1 MNVFTGLI
9 LDIIP
14 NIDNKLDERS
24 AAIQLIDGVIT
35 KFKQAFLFVMDRGF
49 ESWNLFLHIELS
61 GHKFVCRCKDIMSNG
76 ILAHLNFGNLQNC
89 EFDLD
94 FITTVTKK
102 GYTLITTAND
112 AIKGTFTK
120 LSSSTRFDYFD
131 DKTEFVTVMFRII
144 RFRLPNG
151 EYETLVTNLPREQ
164 YPAWVIVAIYTMRWS
179 IETNI
184 KKVKHTLAL
193 NTFHYKLHDLMLQE
207 LYAKCMDH
215 NAVSMIT
222 SLCNNELNGYEIKV
236 NLEELIKNDEISKL
250 QYELDLAASKRKD
263 EEENIFDVEAMSDEV
278 LQKNK
283 QELNQSDI
291 MDYLHDIQVDGEYL
305 EEKELDAINV
315 ETHQFIGATDT
326 LFHEQI
332 KVFSSSDV
340 VPCEKLFEEE
350 TVDLAI
356 KSDEKLSENSEKDP
370 EASDT
375 EDIIEMHTEVEEIN
389 TDEASAGISG
399 DLNSESE
406 YTPSSGINVQDSD
419 TADLSQEHENIDDEL
434 EETKDAVLQ
443 EDLHI
448 DEQTDDTF
456 TIGKTTSS
464 INSYKSIQTA
474 NCVLHLPVSD
484 IDEQVH
490 WLFLKKAQSL
500 QFSPVHDQTTRFV
513 HVVTE
518 DELAIKVYN
527 EIGKLKS
534 TTIEQ
539 SLGIEV
545 KDQSPFLDLISKPN
559 NTAINE
565 NKVKIEKVNYTI
577 AAKLFSGE
585 LDKMARAHVP
595 VKHSRRGSAS
605 KLLLRFKQQYKL
617 GRSFDRYIRAQ
628 RANCLQ
634 CVSSL

>member
-1 MNVFTGLI
+1 
-9 LDIIP
+9 
-14 NIDNKLDERS
+14 
-24 AAIQLIDGVIT
+24 
-35 KFKQAFLFVMDRGF
+35 
-49 ESWNLFLHIELS
+49 
-61 GHKFVCRCKDIMSNG
+61 
-76 ILAHLNFGNLQNC
+76 
-89 EFDLD
+89 
-94 FITTVTKK
+94 
-102 GYTLITTAND
+102 
-112 AIKGTFTK
+112 
-120 LSSSTRFDYFD
+120 
-131 DKTEFVTVMFRII
+131 
-144 RFRLPNG
+144 
-151 EYETLVTNLPREQ
+151 
-164 YPAWVIVAIYTMRWS
+164 MRWS

-534 TTIEQ
+534 TTIPTPEQ